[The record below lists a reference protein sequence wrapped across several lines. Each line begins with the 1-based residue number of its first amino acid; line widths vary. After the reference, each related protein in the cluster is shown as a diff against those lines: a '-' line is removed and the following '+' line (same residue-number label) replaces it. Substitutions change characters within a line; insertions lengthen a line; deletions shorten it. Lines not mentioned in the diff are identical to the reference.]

1 MDVEP
6 GLVLRVEGPED
17 FGELAAD
24 LVVVLRQ
31 VVQAPLAQLERVV
44 NLDDERYIWV
54 FFLQEIFKLGHPAHL
69 ARFDNLERV
78 LHDLC
83 CGDGLRTVLP
93 PRPRGLL
100 HLGDDGDLD
109 QSDQPLQDDPK
120 L

>member
-54 FFLQEIFKLGHPAHL
+54 FFAGDFQIRASSSLGKI
-69 ARFDNLERV
+69 R
-78 LHDLC
+78 
-83 CGDGLRTVLP
+83 
-93 PRPRGLL
+93 
-100 HLGDDGDLD
+100 
-109 QSDQPLQDDPK
+109 
-120 L
+120 

>member
-1 MDVEP
+1 MNVEP

-54 FFLQEIFKLGHPAHL
+54 FFCRSLS
-69 ARFDNLERV
+69 N
-78 LHDLC
+78 
-83 CGDGLRTVLP
+83 
-93 PRPRGLL
+93 
-100 HLGDDGDLD
+100 
-109 QSDQPLQDDPK
+109 
-120 L
+120 

>member
-44 NLDDERYIWV
+44 NLDDERYIWG

-83 CGDGLRTVLP
+83 CCGGLRTDVLLP
-93 PRPRGLL
+93 
-100 HLGDDGDLD
+100 
-109 QSDQPLQDDPK
+109 
-120 L
+120 